1 MNFLDFKD
9 IAERDMEL
17 INPVSAEKVVEIGRL
32 AGLAPGK
39 QVIDFGCGYAEA
51 LVLWAE
57 RFGSGGVG
65 IDLRPR
71 AVQRAR
77 DKISAHNL
85 EKRIEIFEGKG
96 ADYQYPPHSF
106 HLAACIGASFVWG
119 DYRQALQALK
129 GAILPEGRI
138 VIGEPYWLKDNI
150 PPEFAQS
157 YLMIH
162 SEVKLLEITR
172 QCGLEVAYVLRASLQ
187 DWDRYEAGNWLG
199 LLRWI
204 DENPEHAERQQVI
217 DHLHESQ
224 EEYFRY
230 GREYF
235 GWAMYLLQPGQY

>member
-17 INPVSAEKVVEIGRL
+17 VNPISAEKVIEIGRL

-39 QVIDFGCGYAEA
+39 QVIDFGCGYGEA

-57 RFGSGGVG
+57 QLGIDGVG
-65 IDLRPR
+65 IDIRGR

-77 DKISAHNL
+77 EKISARGL
-85 EKRIEIFEGKG
+85 EKRLEIFEGKG
-96 ADYQYPPHSF
+96 ADHQFPPHSY
-106 HLAACIGASFVWG
+106 HLAACIGASFIWSG
-119 DYRQALQALK
+119 YRQALQALK
-129 GAILPEGRI
+129 EAILPSGRI
-138 VIGEPYWLKDNI
+138 VIGEPYWQKDKV
-150 PPEFAQS
+150 PPEFARSQPE
-157 YLMIH
+157 IH
-162 SEVKLLEITR
+162 SEAQLLDIAR
-172 QCGLEVAYVLRASLQ
+172 QCGLDVAYVLRASPE

-204 DENPEHAERQQVI
+204 EENPQHAELQQVI

-235 GWAMYLLQPGQY
+235 GWAMYLLQPVKY